1 MILPVIAALSS
12 GVIMK
17 KMKVMQVF
25 SSRFKELWEE
35 WELRGVIFL
44 SLTLQILLICMGS
57 RRKYIHFAWFRGV
70 VWLAYLMADAVAI
83 YALGII
89 TNKVTKLKS
98 QSVDTKTQ
106 LNAFWAPFLLLH
118 LGGPDTITAYALE
131 DNELWL
137 RHLLSLV
144 TQTGVTFYIFLMAW
158 TGMSMSILAIVIIF
172 AGLVKYGER
181 VYVLWTASSEQF
193 RDSIPDPPPN
203 YSKILEQHKL
213 MEAEGYDVIAHEVI
227 EVRDVTVEYNV
238 DGADLSCSEESL
250 HDLGKLYKRKQGELL
265 AARGLANIFQRLFAD
280 LLLSLEDRDTS
291 WLVLKDKN
299 FLAAFK
305 IIEIEL
311 GIVYNLLYTKAKAI
325 HTSWGFARRITGLVS
340 ICIVLVLFILIED
353 QHYSVADLYL
363 TYILLAAAIFLEI
376 YALVVL
382 LFSDK
387 TACWLI
393 KEKKFAVLDF
403 INWLQPLTKR
413 RRWSDHM
420 AQYSLLSFAIKEKHL
435 PCHQILEFL
444 QIDEKV
450 EKPLYKHHKKVT
462 NDLKKLIMSHITGMQ
477 SPQTTRGS
485 QVLENNQM
493 ESLKWSIELEFDQSI
508 LIWHIA
514 TELLCHPNSKNP
526 GNNEPQVNENKS
538 ISKISKRLSRYML
551 YILVMYPMMLPTGI
565 GRIKFQETYVE
576 AMKFFNEF
584 RKLNKPKPIA
594 SEDTDQKAG
603 FCASPGQH
611 IKNLMKPK
619 PKPIASEDTDHKAGF
634 CASPW
639 QHIKNFFYRMSSK
652 RQHIKNLMKRKFDLT
667 IAYNELRDQVKTN
680 LNLTVSKGD
689 RSKYVLFHG
698 CQLASQLDKIEKQ
711 EDKWKL
717 ISEVWVEMLCY
728 AASNCKGSYH
738 AQQLRRGG
746 ELLTHVWLMMAHFG
760 LTNHFQIPHTP
771 AIAELIMQ

>member
-1 MILPVIAALSS
+1 MYFHRFFANTKSCISAALSS
-12 GVIMK
+12 GVVMK

-57 RRKYIHFAWFRGV
+57 RRKYIHFAWLRGV

-89 TNKVTKLKS
+89 TNKLTKLNS

-158 TGMSMSILAIVIIF
+158 TGTSMSILAFVIIL

-238 DGADLSCSEESL
+238 DGADLSCAEESL
-250 HDLGKLYKRKQGELL
+250 LDPGQLYKRKQGELL
-265 AARGLANIFQRLFAD
+265 AARGLVNIFQRLFAD
-280 LLLSLEDRDTS
+280 LLLSFEDRKTS
-291 WLVLKDKN
+291 QSVLKDKD

-325 HTSWGFARRITGLVS
+325 HTSWGFARRIIGLVL
-340 ICIVLVLFILIED
+340 ICIVFVLFILIED
-353 QHYSVADLYL
+353 QHYLVADLYL
-363 TYILLAAAIFLEI
+363 TYILLAVAIFLEI

-393 KEKKFAVLDF
+393 KEKKFSVLDF

-444 QIDEKV
+444 HIDEKV
-450 EKPLYKHHKKVT
+450 EKPLYKHHKEVT
-462 NDLKKLIMSHITGMQ
+462 NDLKKLIMSHFTGMQ

-485 QVLENNQM
+485 LVLGKFNRV
-493 ESLKWSIELEFDQSI
+493 ESLEWSIKLEFDQSI

-514 TELLCHPNSKNP
+514 TELVCHPKERDSLKNP
-526 GNNEPQVNENKS
+526 DNNEPQVNKNIKS
-538 ISKISKRLSRYML
+538 RSKISKRLSRYML

-565 GRIKFQETYVE
+565 GRIKFRETYVE

-584 RKLNKPKPIA
+584 RKLNKPKPTA
-594 SEDTDQKAG
+594 SEDTDYKAPG
-603 FCASPGQH
+603 SDSEEDIRGYRKHMMKCARFCASAWQH
-611 IKNLMKPK
+611 IKNLMK
-619 PKPIASEDTDHKAGF
+619 S
-634 CASPW
+634 
-639 QHIKNFFYRMSSK
+639 
-652 RQHIKNLMKRKFDLT
+652 KFDLT

-698 CQLASQLDKIEKQ
+698 CRLASQLDEIKNQ
-711 EDKWKL
+711 EEKWKI

-728 AASNCKGSYH
+728 AASKCKGSYH

-760 LTNHFQIPHTP
+760 LTDHFQIPPTP